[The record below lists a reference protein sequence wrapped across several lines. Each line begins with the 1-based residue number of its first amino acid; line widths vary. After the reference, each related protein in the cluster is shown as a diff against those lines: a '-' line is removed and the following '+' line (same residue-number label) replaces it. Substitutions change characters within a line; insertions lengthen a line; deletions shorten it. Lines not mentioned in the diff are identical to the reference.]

1 MIYNIYIT
9 WQLGL
14 SHLTSHTDVLGSKQ
28 DVWHFGGSHTG
39 SQIAGHLGSSHLHA
53 HSGWQLEFS
62 EINLQYITYK
72 YKTNIKLFIYI
83 LYYIIYY
90 IILYLYLNHIT
101 F

>member
-39 SQIAGHLGSSHLHA
+39 SQIAGQWGSSHFQEHW
-53 HSGWQLEFS
+53 GWHWDDVV
-62 EINLQYITYK
+62 
-72 YKTNIKLFIYI
+72 IKVLDTAENK
-83 LYYIIYY
+83 
-90 IILYLYLNHIT
+90 IILSNTTI
-101 F
+101 FI